1 MVTDAEALPERF
13 QLIVQPSGD
22 VTQARIDCRSEGC
35 CGVAF
40 LDVG

>member
-13 QLIVQPSGD
+13 QLIMQPSGD
-22 VTQARIDCRSEGC
+22 VTGPRIVCRSEGC
-35 CGVAF
+35 CGIAF